1 MMIEELDTVV
11 LTRAVE
17 EHSLAAGD
25 LGTVVFRYPEG
36 EAFEVEF
43 ITAEGDTIAVLT
55 LDPSDIRPLADGEIL
70 HARKVGS

>member
-11 LTRAVE
+11 LTRDVE

-36 EAFEVEF
+36 GAFEVEF

-55 LDPSDIRPLADGEIL
+55 LDRSDIRPLADGEPA
-70 HARKVGS
+70 HAR

>member
-1 MMIEELDTVV
+1 MMIKELDTVV
-11 LTRAVE
+11 LTRDVE
-17 EHSLAAGD
+17 EHPLTAGD

-55 LDPSDIRPLADGEIL
+55 LDRSDIRPLADGEPL
-70 HARKVGS
+70 PAR